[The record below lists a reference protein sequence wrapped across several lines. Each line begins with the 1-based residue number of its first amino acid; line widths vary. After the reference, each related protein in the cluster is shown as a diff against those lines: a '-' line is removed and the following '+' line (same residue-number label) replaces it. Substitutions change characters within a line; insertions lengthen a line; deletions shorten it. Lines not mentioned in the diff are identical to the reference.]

1 MDKTFVW
8 QAFEALPKIR
18 VDSTLNGNS
27 PFSKFDRQVLTII
40 TDDRSHLM
48 PVKYLGTIIQAIL
61 SIFRSIDPLMLDVNH

>member
-48 PVKYLGTIIQAIL
+48 PVKYVGTI
-61 SIFRSIDPLMLDVNH
+61 